1 MQFFDKNKIKS
12 GFTIIE
18 TMIATSLFLV
28 VMVIGIGSLLNANS
42 ISHRNT
48 DERAVLDNLSFAL
61 EEMSRNLRTGY
72 SYHCE
77 PNGEALAN
85 AEKPKSCDLGYLI
98 AFEDTHGS
106 PDVLNDQWVYK
117 IDSGTNGLNISKSID
132 SGASWI
138 ELVDTPNLIIDS
150 SSGFSVLGA
159 EPPPD
164 DTNQP
169 LVVIKIAGEIVSKD
183 GNTSFSLQTTVS
195 QRLLDI

>member
-1 MQFFDKNKIKS
+1 MKHFLYTKTQP

-28 VMVIGIGSLLNANS
+28 VMVIGVGSLLNANS
-42 ISHRNT
+42 ISHKNT
-48 DERAVLDNLSFAL
+48 DERTVLDNVSFAL

-77 PNGEALAN
+77 LNGDALVAP
-85 AEKPKSCDLGYLI
+85 EKAQSCDLGYLI

-106 PDVLNDQWVYK
+106 PDDVNDQWVYK
-117 IDSGTNGLNISKSID
+117 IDAGTNGLNISKSID
-132 SGASWI
+132 SGVSWV
-138 ELVDTPNLIIDS
+138 ELVSAPNLIIDS
-150 SSGFSVLGA
+150 ASGFSVLGA

-169 LVVIKIAGEIVSKD
+169 FVVIKLAGEIQGKD
-183 GNTSFSLQTTVS
+183 GNTSFSLETAVS